1 MKNEIKYWNNKAG
14 FGFDN
19 LKQYGEGDY
28 ITLHDY
34 GYMVIQKIEEDCI
47 ALDVVDYKGESVD
60 LYKAGRGVNLY
71 IIVELYENML
81 KDMMKW

>member
-1 MKNEIKYWNNKAG
+1 MKNEIKYWDKTG
-14 FGFDN
+14 FGFDD
-19 LKQYGEGDY
+19 LKQYNEGDY

-34 GYMVIQKIEEDCI
+34 GHMVIQKIDKDSI
-47 ALDVVDYKGESVD
+47 TLDLVDYKGESVD
-60 LYKAGRGVNLY
+60 LYKAGRCVNLY